1 MEGIACRRMNCF
13 LREGG
18 FVTGEEL
25 GRRFGVS
32 RAAVSKAMAAL
43 KREGFPI
50 TSLPN
55 PGPPPKGRK
64 EDHNGTPRPAHP
76 PPPPRF
82 SGG

>member
-1 MEGIACRRMNCF
+1 MQKDELLLA

-43 KREGFPI
+43 PDHLGPEPRLLPAGREREADRQRDPREPQRS
-50 TSLPN
+50 SLA
-55 PGPPPKGRK
+55 G
-64 EDHNGTPRPAHP
+64 
-76 PPPPRF
+76 
-82 SGG
+82 